1 MMGEGQP
8 RDFKCCSQSGQH
20 LELVRRECAI
30 IRGRSVVDRGTS
42 VYRVGKGFG
51 SPGRGRGACLGS
63 VHLKIERRLLL
74 ITSSE
79 HFLRAYH
86 VSGAEDKERL
96 SKTDVALDLCSR
108 AHGLEKD
115 VHV

>member
-1 MMGEGQP
+1 M
-8 RDFKCCSQSGQH
+8 QSGHGLWEPGQ
-20 LELVRRECAI
+20 RE
-30 IRGRSVVDRGTS
+30 
-42 VYRVGKGFG
+42 
-51 SPGRGRGACLGS
+51 GACLGS
-63 VHLKIERRLLL
+63 VHLKIERHLLL

-79 HFLRAYH
+79 HFLRAYD